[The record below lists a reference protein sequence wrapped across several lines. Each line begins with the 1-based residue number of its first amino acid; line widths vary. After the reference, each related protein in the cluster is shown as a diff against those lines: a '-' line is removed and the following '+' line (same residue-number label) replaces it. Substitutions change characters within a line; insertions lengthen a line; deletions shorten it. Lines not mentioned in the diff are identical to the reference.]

1 MKILLVY
8 RSQFKIM
15 IMCMYSKN
23 INDISVNQEIS
34 FNISTLI
41 SPQSFIIHSTNIMC
55 VSLSHKLS
63 VLI

>member
-23 INDISVNQEIS
+23 INDISVNQERS